1 MIRRR
6 GKEAKEM
13 EMDAFVIPRSPAGAV
28 TWALGLPRAVNGTSA
43 AIESASTSLDDPAPA
58 LRWCGGDME
67 RSAGRLEVE

>member
-1 MIRRR
+1 
-6 GKEAKEM
+6 M

-58 LRWCGGDME
+58 LAIEPTAAGGRWCGGDME
-67 RSAGRLEVE
+67 RCAGRLEVG